1 MANGEKFIECPTCE
15 SGVGFYVV
23 EPNISPFA
31 CLLLKEGQKKPAANP
46 KFHEDARVSSS
57 NDPSTSLNVPLV
69 SQELEAEESQP
80 DDADSPIALCDASRF
95 ADDDCMEREEKEDD
109 EEESRTVV
117 TTPSKPR
124 IERELHDQSTPFPKL
139 LKRKS
144 EPAQPNN
151 SGSDDEGL
159 AIVTP
164 PRKKNR
170 RCTNKAEA
178 PVRSATLQETES
190 KSVAAAV
197 SHQKGRQRT
206 LDGFFG
212 LALKQDAFVDL
223 DSDDESPRPKQLE
236 CSVEEHKKLKSRL
249 HWIRDFQSY
258 LMNETTNST
267 SNISRVMEQAN
278 LLQLGAGIKAPQ
290 WRASFMEGYKVNLT
304 MDFDKMLED
313 AKDFEE
319 KHGKDKGRGWKLQHP
334 IRKICKFQKFVLD
347 EEEET
352 IVVELV

>member
-1 MANGEKFIECPTCE
+1 
-15 SGVGFYVV
+15 V

-151 SGSDDEGL
+151 SGSDDGL
-159 AIVTP
+159 AVVTP